1 VSVAREP
8 WGTTSHGE
16 PVELFTLEQGALR
29 ARIASFGATLVSL
42 EVPDRRGE
50 RVDVVLGFDTLAR
63 YDSPAN
69 PYFGA
74 LVGRC
79 ANRIAGARF
88 TLDGREHVLAAN
100 EGRNHLHGGLRGFDR
115 RVWAAEP
122 GPGAELALRYRSPDG
137 EEGYP
142 GTLEVCA
149 TYTLA
154 APHAPTPA
162 GSQVLGL
169 RTHAHADAPT
179 PCNLLS
185 HAYFNLAGAGTIL
198 DHVLEVRASRY
209 VVVDEALLPTGALA
223 SVANTP
229 FDFRTPRRIGERLD
243 ELLAGPA
250 RGYDVCLV
258 LDASGLHAPAARLHE
273 PRTGRTLELW
283 TDQPGLQLYSG
294 NRLGDLRD
302 KNGAVY
308 APFGG
313 LCLEAQG
320 LPDALHH
327 AGFPSLVL
335 RPGEPYQAVE
345 KVRAARLPPG
355 AGLIACA

>member
-1 VSVAREP
+1 MSVTREP

-16 PVELFTLEQGALR
+16 PVELFTLELGALR

-50 RVDVVLGFDTLAR
+50 RVDVVLGFDTPVE
-63 YDSPAN
+63 YESSAN
-69 PYFGA
+69 PYFGG

-88 TLDGREHVLAAN
+88 TLDGREYVLAAN
-100 EGRNHLHGGLRGFDR
+100 EGRNHLHGGRRGFDR

-154 APHAPTPA
+154 APHAATPA
-162 GSQVLGL
+162 GSQILGL
-169 RTHAHADAPT
+169 RTHAHTDAPT
-179 PCNLLS
+179 PCNLVS
-185 HAYFNLAGAGTIL
+185 HATFNLAGAGTIL
-198 DHVLEVRASRY
+198 DHELQVFASRY

-223 SVANTP
+223 SVAGTP
-229 FDFRTPRRIGERLD
+229 FDFRTPRRIGARLD
-243 ELLAGPA
+243 ALLGGPA

-258 LDASGLHAPAARLHE
+258 LDEPGLAPAARLVD
-273 PRTGRTLELW
+273 PRSGRTLELS
-283 TDQPGLQLYSG
+283 TDQPGLQLYSA
-294 NRLGDLRD
+294 NRLGDLRG
-302 KNGAVY
+302 KNGVLY
-308 APFGG
+308 PRFGG
-313 LCLEAQG
+313 VCLEAQA

-327 AGFPSLVL
+327 VGFPSLVL
-335 RPGEPYQAVE
+335 RPGEPY
-345 KVRAARLPPG
+345 ARTTLWRFST
-355 AGLIACA
+355 